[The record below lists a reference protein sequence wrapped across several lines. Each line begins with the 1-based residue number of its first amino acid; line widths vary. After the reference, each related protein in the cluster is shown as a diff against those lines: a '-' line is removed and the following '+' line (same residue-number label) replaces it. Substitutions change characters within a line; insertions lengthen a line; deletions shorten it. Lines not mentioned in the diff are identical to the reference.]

1 MDVTNLEIQG
11 SFVVTPKIHSDDRGE
26 FWEFYR
32 YEQLSAVV
40 GHALTLRQ
48 ANASISKRGAFR
60 GIHFAE
66 LQPGQAKYVT
76 CTSGEILDLV
86 VDLRVG
92 SPTFGMTETIL
103 LSDQN
108 RRSVYLSEGLGHG
121 FIALSENAVV
131 NYLVSGVYNPQ
142 KEHGINPLTSSLKYE
157 VPQGLELLLSPKD
170 LDAPS
175 LAEAQLLGILPTWQ
189 ESLERYQELAEKGA
203 E

>member
-11 SFVVTPKIHSDDRGE
+11 SFVIAPKIHSDDRGE

-32 YEQLSAVV
+32 YEELSAVI

-66 LQPGQAKYVT
+66 LRPGQAKYVT

-92 SPTFGMTETIL
+92 SPTFGLTESIL

-121 FIALSENAVV
+121 FIALSDNAVV
-131 NYLVSGVYNPQ
+131 NYLVSGVYNPN
-142 KEHGINPLTSSLKYE
+142 KEHGINPLRSGLKYE
-157 VPQGLELLLSPKD
+157 VPSHLELLLSPKD

-175 LAEAQLLGILPTWQ
+175 LEEAQALGILPTWQ
-189 ESLERYQELAEKGA
+189 DSLERYQELVEEEAK
-203 E
+203 

>member
-66 LQPGQAKYVT
+66 LRPGQAKYVT

-86 VDLRVG
+86 VDLRIG
-92 SPTFGMTETIL
+92 SPTFGLTETIL

-157 VPQGLELLLSPKD
+157 VPEGLELLLSPKD
-170 LDAPS
+170 LEAPS

-189 ESLERYQELAEKGA
+189 ESLKRYQELAEKGA